1 MGLTEQGFYRP
12 PYDEIVANMEQRA
25 KEMLGEDIDTSET
38 SVLGK
43 FIRIISYDI
52 SETYE
57 TLEHTYYARFPN
69 TASGISLDRLAVFAG
84 ITRNPPTASRHNITV
99 TGTADTTVGMGGLI
113 VSTQD
118 GITFYNENDFTIG
131 SDGTV
136 NVIVAATEYGT
147 SGNVDNIDV
156 IVNPVIGVT
165 SITYLGL
172 EELGED
178 SESDLDLRRR
188 FSVAVSGAGSCTI
201 DSIRGSVTRIT
212 GVESVNIVEN
222 NSSNTDEDGRPAHS
236 FELYVYGGD
245 GLEQEIA
252 ETIFEKK
259 PLGIKAITTADTE
272 HAVTKSIID
281 DSGHSH
287 SISFSKVAEVL
298 VDITV
303 TIKTNVS
310 YTSDGAVA
318 IKNNLVEFVNNLG
331 VGASVVSSAMYS
343 AIFSVPGVTEVVS
356 VTQARTGEEQST
368 ETINFAQSEVP
379 ITTATNITVIETT
392 T

>member
-156 IVNPVIGVT
+156 IVNPVTGVT

-178 SESDLDLRRR
+178 SESDLDLRKR

-201 DSIRGSVTRIT
+201 DSIRGSVARIPE
-212 GVESVNIVEN
+212 VESVNIVEN
-222 NSSNTDEDGRPAHS
+222 NSSETDEDGRPAHS

-252 ETIFEKK
+252 KAIFKKK
-259 PLGIKAITTADTE
+259 PIGIRAVTTADE
-272 HAVTKSIID
+272 EYAVTKSVID
-281 DSGHSH
+281 DAGYSH
-287 SISFSKVAEVL
+287 SISFSKVAEIL

-318 IKNNLVEFVNNLG
+318 IKNNLVKFVNNLG
-331 VGASVVSSAMYS
+331 VGASVVTSAMYS
-343 AIFSVPGVTEVVS
+343 AIFDVSGVTEVVS

-368 ETINFAQSEVP
+368 DTIYFSQNEVP

>member
-156 IVNPVIGVT
+156 IVNPVTGVT
-165 SITYLGL
+165 NITYLGL

-331 VGASVVSSAMYS
+331 VGASVVTSAMYS

>member
-52 SETYE
+52 SDTYQ

-69 TASGISLDRLAVFAG
+69 TASGISLDRLSVFAG
-84 ITRNPPTASRHNITV
+84 ITRNPPTASRHIITI

-113 VSTQD
+113 VGTQD

-147 SGNVDNIDV
+147 GGNVDNIDV
-156 IVNPVIGVT
+156 IVNPVTGVT
-165 SITYLGL
+165 DISYLGL

-178 SESDLDLRRR
+178 SESDFDLRKR
-188 FSVAVSGAGSCTI
+188 FAVAVSGAGSCTV
-201 DSIRGSVTRIT
+201 DSIRGSVARIPE
-212 GVESVNIVEN
+212 VESVNIVEN
-222 NSSNTDEDGRPAHS
+222 SSSSTDEDGRPAHS

-245 GLEQEIA
+245 GLEQDIA
-252 ETIFEKK
+252 EAIFEKK
-259 PLGIKAITTADTE
+259 PVGIKAVTTADTD
-272 HAVTKSIID
+272 HAVTKSVID
-281 DSGHSH
+281 NGGHSH
-287 SISFSKVAEVL
+287 SISFSKVAEIL

-310 YTSDGAVA
+310 YTSDGAIA
-318 IKNNLVEFVNNLG
+318 IKNKLVEYISNLG
-331 VGASVVSSAMYS
+331 VGSSVVSSAMYS
-343 AIFSVPGVTEVVS
+343 TIFSVAGVTEVVS
-356 VTQARTGEEQST
+356 VTQARTGGVQSI
-368 ETINFAQSEVP
+368 ETLTFEQSEVP
-379 ITTATNITVIETT
+379 ITTATNITVIEAV
-392 T
+392 